1 MRRIYRRGCLL
12 LAVLAL
18 LGAAAVGIYMYR
30 VQAVK
35 ASLEVRPLEMGLVGS
50 IDTVEPAMLS
60 NHNERLLASMLYE
73 GLLYYNEEEK
83 ELESRL
89 ADKWSMSSDCTT
101 VVFSLNKEAKFSNGK
116 PLTAGAVKAAWEHS
130 LASCREW
137 SQASLFLSIQ
147 GVPERLEGK
156 AEEISGIQVV
166 NDHALKITLNQP
178 NAVFPTVITNPI
190 FWVFDCAEGNGAPYP
205 GTGPFKVI
213 QNPDNRSI
221 LLARVEDYYRDK
233 AMLTAVKITVFPEAR
248 AALEA
253 YVDGKLDYLDTV
265 PLNEL
270 SRLKQN
276 ETLGKFLV
284 ERPLWESYALGFNL
298 KREPFK
304 DNYLLRRALN
314 YAIDRQALIDEVLGG
329 SALPLK
335 GVVPQGMPAFHETLR
350 GYSYDPDKAQSLL
363 QEAGYPGGQ
372 GLPSIVLTYN
382 KDEGHRQVAEKVAQQ
397 LGKIGVSVKTEAVDW
412 TYFRKQLNSFG
423 FSFFRV
429 EWRPDYPDPDS
440 FLYSMYHSSQV
451 GVCNFTSYCN
461 PQVDKIL
468 EQSRAQ
474 KLDSKERIKSLNRAE
489 EIIVDDAP
497 CLWLFQRKAVKMVS
511 PQVQGFK
518 LDGMENIDWQKIEL
532 HKAEV

>member
-1 MRRIYRRGCLL
+1 MRRIYRWRLL
-12 LAVLAL
+12 IAALAL
-18 LGAAAVGIYMYR
+18 LGAAAWGVYMYR
-30 VQAVK
+30 VQEVN

-50 IDTVEPAMLS
+50 IDTVEPALLS
-60 NHNERLLASMLYE
+60 NRNERLLASMLYE

-83 ELESRL
+83 ELEPRL

-101 VVFSLNKEAKFSNGK
+101 LVFSLNKDAKFCNGQ

-130 LASCREW
+130 FATCKEW
-137 SQASLFLSIQ
+137 PQLSHFLSIQ
-147 GVPERLEGK
+147 GAQERLEGK

-178 NAVFPTVITNPI
+178 NAVFPMVVTNPI
-190 FWVFDCAEGNGAPYP
+190 FWVFDCAEGNAAPYP

-221 LLARVEDYYRDK
+221 LLARNEDYYRDK
-233 AMLTAVKITVFPEAR
+233 ARLTAVQITVFPEAK
-248 AALEA
+248 AALQA
-253 YVDGKLDYLDTV
+253 YVDGKLDYLDAV
-265 PLNEL
+265 PLSDL

-276 ETLGKFLV
+276 ETLNKFLV

-298 KREPFK
+298 NREPFK

-329 SALPLK
+329 SAVPLK
-335 GVVPQGMPAFHETLR
+335 GVLPQGMPGFNETLR

-363 QEAGYPGGQ
+363 QEAGYPNGE

-382 KDEGHRQVAEKVAQQ
+382 KDEGHRQVAENVAQQ

-412 TYFRKQLNSFG
+412 TYFRKQINSF
-423 FSFFRV
+423 SLAFFRV
-429 EWRPDYPDPDS
+429 QWRPDYPDPDS
-440 FLYSMYHSSQV
+440 FLYSMYHSSRV
-451 GVCNFTSYCN
+451 GVCNYANYCN
-461 PQVDKIL
+461 PQADIVL

-474 KLDSKERIKSLNRAE
+474 KLDSKERIKTLNRAE

-497 CLWLFQRKAVKMVS
+497 YLWLFQRKAVKMVS

-532 HKAEV
+532 HKTEV